1 MNRWSATE
9 VKTKNSAFTDHSL
22 SLSHTLGKQPNPRE
36 EADSGVHQAEAEG
49 QTTDTHPVARE
60 TEDSTE
66 YVAYYSY
73 TSVRSCACVLGV
85 EHAFHLLCFVLR
97 VKINCRSSNVPRP
110 IMFRPC

>member
-1 MNRWSATE
+1 MRLPIIL
-9 VKTKNSAFTDHSL
+9 SL

-66 YVAYYSY
+66 YVV
-73 TSVRSCACVLGV
+73 VRVCVGRGAKRFTFCVL
-85 EHAFHLLCFVLR
+85 
-97 VKINCRSSNVPRP
+97 S
-110 IMFRPC
+110 